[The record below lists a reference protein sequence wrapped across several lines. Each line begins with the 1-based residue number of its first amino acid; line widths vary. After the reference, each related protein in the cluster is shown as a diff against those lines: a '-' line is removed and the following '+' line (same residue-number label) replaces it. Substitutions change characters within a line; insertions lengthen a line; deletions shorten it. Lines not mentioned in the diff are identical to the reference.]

1 MAKLFYKKIEQCR
14 DCPQFFGGQSP
25 HCVFNNEQVDPNT
38 IPGHCHLVD
47 YQEKIE
53 IILDRE
59 TKDLLNCGEKKQIK
73 IDELEK
79 QAKTDLKLQNEENEL
94 RRSEALKQFETISNE
109 FSKELSLLL
118 KKYNVDLY
126 YNNYDEV

>member
-25 HCVFNNEQVDPNT
+25 HCVFNNEKVDPNT

-53 IILDRE
+53 ANE
-59 TKDLLNCGEKKQIK
+59 TKRVWILKSKYTTAEYGEI
-73 IDELEK
+73 I
-79 QAKTDLKLQNEENEL
+79 
-94 RRSEALKQFETISNE
+94 F
-109 FSKELSLLL
+109 
-118 KKYNVDLY
+118 
-126 YNNYDEV
+126 